1 MTEGSIE
8 EEARHVFDALDAVET
23 MPDPLERARVIGRLL
38 KDQAERNK
46 RFMEYRRQVVL
57 DLRAQKPPVPYR
69 RIAAELGV
77 SLGTVQDIERGA
89 AKWSTRNAKGASRHG
104 DTNGVRSDGEP
115 GSSDQGN

>member
-1 MTEGSIE
+1 MTEEPIE
-8 EEARHVFDALDAVET
+8 EEAQRVLDALNAVES
-23 MPDPLERARVIGRLL
+23 MGDPLERARVIGRLL

-57 DLRAQKPPVPYR
+57 ELRSQTPPMSYR

-89 AKWSTRNAKGASRHG
+89 ARWSSRRGKTDPPAS
-104 DTNGVRSDGEP
+104 E
-115 GSSDQGN
+115 

>member
-1 MTEGSIE
+1 MAEEPTE
-8 EEARHVFDALDAVET
+8 EEAQRVFEALDSVEA

-57 DLRAQKPPVPYR
+57 QLRAQKPPVPYR

-89 AKWSTRNAKGASRHG
+89 AKWSARMVKGEGHRDDTSGNRGDGASRDSGRG
-104 DTNGVRSDGEP
+104 D
-115 GSSDQGN
+115 